1 MFNVYLFNRQLNA
14 FAFIPIK
21 HSTLLIKHYCY
32 SSELAGKAAR
42 PSAADCILLLYS
54 SLITCP
60 SRSMMLR
67 EE

>member
-14 FAFIPIK
+14 FVFFPIK
-21 HSTLLIKHYCY
+21 HPTLLIKHYCY
-32 SSELAGKAAR
+32 SSELAGNAAR
-42 PSAADCILLLYS
+42 PSAADYMLWLYS